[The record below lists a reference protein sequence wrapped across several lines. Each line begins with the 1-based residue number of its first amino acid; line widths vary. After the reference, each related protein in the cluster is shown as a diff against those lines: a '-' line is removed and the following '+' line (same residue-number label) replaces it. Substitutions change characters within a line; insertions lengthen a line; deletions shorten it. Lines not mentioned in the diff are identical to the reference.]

1 MRGRYSTFQ
10 EDNRDEGKRRIEEV
24 VVRNRIRIERISF
37 GTYALLLLKHYYSGR
52 KERYTNVQ

>member
-1 MRGRYSTFQ
+1 MKNERKSCTKPGMST
-10 EDNRDEGKRRIEEV
+10 KRRIGNFF

-52 KERYTNVQ
+52 KERYTTVQ